1 MTSILIPFFSLLVPL
16 LGPTLDPSAQPAQ
29 PAQPA
34 GGPGGS
40 AYVHQTVVFTDHA
53 DDPDGYWLFTPAD
66 PVPDTAQ
73 VLVFLHGYGGYNP
86 MIYGGWIDH
95 LVKRGHVVI
104 YPRYQKD
111 MWHPRPSQFAP
122 NSAKAIRD
130 ALGYLQTTNTVIDT
144 SHFSIVGH
152 SYGGVIG
159 ADLTANWTDYGIP
172 KPKSLFLVSPG
183 TGPLKG
189 GRLSSYEGLA
199 EDLKLL
205 VITSTGDRVVGDEFG
220 RLVYETATNTTERN
234 YLVQDRDD
242 HGSPAVSNGHN
253 ESYSL
258 NLAYDNG
265 ATNWTSKRARRIGH
279 TGAVD
284 YFGYWK
290 LYDALLVY
298 TRTSKQRAYAFGDTP
313 EQRSL
318 GVWADGTAIKP
329 LWVEVPE

>member
-1 MTSILIPFFSLLVPL
+1 MITPFFQLLQYFL
-16 LGPTLDPSAQPAQ
+16 LLFLPVGEPVAQPPQ
-29 PAQPA
+29 PVA
-34 GGPGGS
+34 GPGGS
-40 AYVHQTVVFTDHA
+40 AYVHAAVTFTAHA
-53 DDPDGYWLFTPAD
+53 EEADGYWLFTPAD
-66 PVPDTAQ
+66 PVPDTAE

-122 NSAKAIRD
+122 NAATGVQAALQSLPAI
-130 ALGYLQTTNTVIDT
+130 GIVPDT

-159 ADLTANWTDYGIP
+159 ADLTANWADYRIP
-172 KPKSLFLVSPG
+172 EPKSLFLVSPG

-189 GRLSSYEGLA
+189 GRLDSYAGLA

-205 VITSTGDRVVGDEFG
+205 VMTSTGDRVVGDEFG
-220 RLVYETATNTTERN
+220 RLVFETAVNTPERN

-258 NLAYDNG
+258 NLDYDNG
-265 ATNWTSKRARRIGH
+265 ASNWTSKRARRIGR
-279 TGAVD
+279 TEAVD
-284 YFGYWK
+284 YYGYWK
-290 LYDALLVY
+290 LYDALLTY
-298 TRTSKQRAYAFGDTP
+298 TRTGEQRAYAFGDTP

-318 GVWADGTAIKP
+318 GVWADGTAIRP
-329 LWVEVPE
+329 LRVEVPDR